1 MASRSDFELQTITVI
16 FMVAVLACGAAPGSR
31 NGGVGAFNRGEVEAV
46 RGSLR
51 GSKNQRSV
59 TVSWGCSMTKTK
71 NWEMVHLDR
80 WGWFGSGAD
89 FWMAQMHRTVKS
101 NGLGLTGAFH

>member
-16 FMVAVLACGAAPGSR
+16 FMVAVLACGATPRSR
-31 NGGVGAFNRGEVEAV
+31 NGGVGAFNRGEVEAA

-51 GSKNQRSV
+51 GS
-59 TVSWGCSMTKTK
+59 K

-80 WGWFGSGAD
+80 WGWLGSGAD